1 MPAVP
6 GGSWAGG
13 CGESHGA
20 WMRHRFIHAP
30 CGYHPRMA
38 HAQPQTVSAVVR
50 EAAGIVDPADELALV
65 GDFERWFEEDD
76 EPVTAA
82 AGLERK
88 VGGAVAEID
97 PEGTDGPLAVAA
109 AVVLYLGTSPCHEP
123 CDSDRIVDQAVK
135 YVYGD
140 SLPEPVAGF
149 LG

>member
-1 MPAVP
+1 MP
-6 GGSWAGG
+6 
-13 CGESHGA
+13 
-20 WMRHRFIHAP
+20 
-30 CGYHPRMA
+30 
-38 HAQPQTVSAVVR
+38 TVSEIVR

-65 GDFERWFEEDD
+65 GDFERWFEDDD

-97 PEGTDGPLAVAA
+97 PEGQDGPLAVAA
-109 AVVLYLGTSPCHEP
+109 AVVLYLGTSPRHEP
-123 CDSDRIVDQAVK
+123 RDTDRIVDQAVK

-149 LG
+149 LGVG

>member
-1 MPAVP
+1 MP
-6 GGSWAGG
+6 
-13 CGESHGA
+13 
-20 WMRHRFIHAP
+20 
-30 CGYHPRMA
+30 
-38 HAQPQTVSAVVR
+38 TVSEIVR
-50 EAAGIVDPADELALV
+50 ESAGIVDPADELALV
-65 GDFERWFEEDD
+65 GDFERWFEDDD

-123 CDSDRIVDQAVK
+123 RDGDRIVDQAVK